1 MFTGII
7 EAQSTLID
15 IKKNNNNIDF
25 HFKSNLVSEFKIDQS
40 ISHNGVCLTVVDIF
54 EDIYVVTAIDET
66 LNKSNLGELKV
77 GDSVNIERSMLANG
91 RLDGHIVQG
100 HVDQTGICE
109 TIKEQ
114 GGSFLM
120 NFKYNPSDNIT
131 VEKGSICINGISLT
145 VVNSKESSFS
155 VAIIPYTWEN
165 TNLKD
170 VKIGGCV
177 NLEFDILGKYISKLF
192 SKS

>member
-91 RLDGHIVQG
+91 
-100 HVDQTGICE
+100 
-109 TIKEQ
+109 
-114 GGSFLM
+114 
-120 NFKYNPSDNIT
+120 
-131 VEKGSICINGISLT
+131 
-145 VVNSKESSFS
+145 
-155 VAIIPYTWEN
+155 
-165 TNLKD
+165 
-170 VKIGGCV
+170 
-177 NLEFDILGKYISKLF
+177 
-192 SKS
+192 